1 MTTTIIGYPRIG
13 EKRELKFATQK
24 YWKHQITADELHTA
38 GRELRQHHWQTVQAA
53 GIDQVPTGDFSFFD
67 TTLDTAFLLNLV
79 PQRFKALALNPLDE
93 YFALA
98 RGYQGDAGDEKA
110 LSMKKWFNT
119 NYHYIVPEFDR
130 DTEIQVVGTKLFDEF
145 AEAKKLGINARPS
158 LIGPYTLLRL
168 SRFLDGLTPDDFLPS
183 LAAAYARI
191 ITKLRALGADWIQL
205 DEPALVYDQTAK
217 DLDRFTQL
225 YDTILAAKGDE
236 HILLQTYF
244 GDVRDSY
251 KLITTLPFDGL
262 GLDFIEGP
270 KNKDIVLENGLPDS
284 LTLFAGVI
292 NGKNIWRTNYQKALA
307 LLAELHQPTTRLVL
321 STSSSLLHVPY
332 TVRHEHHIPADEK
345 KYLAF
350 AEEKLAEL
358 VDLDHIRQNGTDTLA
373 YQENAALFAA
383 PRYVEN
389 KTLNAQ
395 IAALQPAD
403 YQRTP
408 DRATRLAI
416 QAKELKLPLLPTT
429 TIGSFPQTAA
439 VRRNRAKLRRG
450 EIDEAAYNAFNEEET
465 KRWLKF
471 QEDIG
476 LDVLVHGEFERN
488 DMVEYFGE
496 QLEGFRFTDNGWV
509 QFYGTRGVKPPII
522 WGDVARTHPITVATT
537 VFAQSQTSKLVKGML
552 TGPVT
557 ILNWSFPR
565 DDVSNKLSTEQIAL
579 ALQGEVLDL
588 EKHGIKIIQIDEP
601 ALRENLPL
609 RQSDWYRQYLDWAV
623 PAFRLVASKVQPT
636 TQIHTHMCYSEF
648 GDIIQAIDDLD
659 ADVIS
664 FEASR
669 ADFTLLDILKQVH
682 FQTHVGPG
690 VYDIHSPRIP
700 SEEEIVDIIHHILA
714 KLPADNVWIN
724 PDCGL
729 KTREEPEAKQA
740 LINMVAAAKQVRG
753 ELEHANQP
761 TL

>member
-1 MTTTIIGYPRIG
+1 
-13 EKRELKFATQK
+13 
-24 YWKHQITADELHTA
+24 
-38 GRELRQHHWQTVQAA
+38 
-53 GIDQVPTGDFSFFD
+53 
-67 TTLDTAFLLNLV
+67 
-79 PQRFKALALNPLDE
+79 
-93 YFALA
+93 
-98 RGYQGDAGDEKA
+98 
-110 LSMKKWFNT
+110 
-119 NYHYIVPEFDR
+119 
-130 DTEIQVVGTKLFDEF
+130 
-145 AEAKKLGINARPS
+145 
-158 LIGPYTLLRL
+158 
-168 SRFLDGLTPDDFLPS
+168 
-183 LAAAYARI
+183 
-191 ITKLRALGADWIQL
+191 
-205 DEPALVYDQTAK
+205 
-217 DLDRFTQL
+217 
-225 YDTILAAKGDE
+225 
-236 HILLQTYF
+236 
-244 GDVRDSY
+244 
-251 KLITTLPFDGL
+251 
-262 GLDFIEGP
+262 
-270 KNKDIVLENGLPDS
+270 
-284 LTLFAGVI
+284 
-292 NGKNIWRTNYQKALA
+292 
-307 LLAELHQPTTRLVL
+307 
-321 STSSSLLHVPY
+321 
-332 TVRHEHHIPADEK
+332 
-345 KYLAF
+345 
-350 AEEKLAEL
+350 

-509 QFYGTRGVKPPII
+509 QSYGTRGVKPPII